1 MKKILLH
8 ACCGP
13 CSTHCV
19 ATLRDAG
26 YEPTLFYSNSNI
38 MPLAEYDLRLEAL
51 RRFAQIASVEL
62 VEDVYDNARWLA
74 CVKGLENEP
83 EKGARCRLCYGFN
96 LCRAAGF
103 ARERDFAEFTTT
115 LTVSP
120 HKPSPLVFAAGD
132 AAAAASP
139 DPFKP
144 EFRHFDFKKAGGFL
158 DSVRLAKQYGL
169 YRQSYCGCR
178 FPPGG

>member
-38 MPLAEYDLRLEAL
+38 MPLEEYDLRLEAL

-62 VEDVYDNARWLA
+62 VEDV
-74 CVKGLENEP
+74 
-83 EKGARCRLCYGFN
+83 
-96 LCRAAGF
+96 
-103 ARERDFAEFTTT
+103 
-115 LTVSP
+115 
-120 HKPSPLVFAAGD
+120 
-132 AAAAASP
+132 
-139 DPFKP
+139 
-144 EFRHFDFKKAGGFL
+144 
-158 DSVRLAKQYGL
+158 
-169 YRQSYCGCR
+169 
-178 FPPGG
+178 